1 MSPSAM
7 SNMLSGATAIGKS
20 RAQALHD
27 AYGFDVGFLLTGVGS
42 LIPGRG
48 NAYAA
53 RPAENTPAKAP
64 ENAPSEAPEN
74 AASAPQP
81 LPQAASPRTPKATG
95 TDAPGDLYI
104 KVTETAGEVLRRLD
118 RIEAGLRRLE
128 DGTETAWLRRMVER
142 LTATDGTENRPKGG
156 KE

>member
-1 MSPSAM
+1 LNMSPSAM

-42 LIPGRG
+42 LIPGVG
-48 NAYAA
+48 NTYAA
-53 RPAENTPAKAP
+53 RPSAATEEAP
-64 ENAPSEAPEN
+64 GNAPTEG
-74 AASAPQP
+74 QP
-81 LPQAASPRTPKATG
+81 LPQSASPRTPTAT
-95 TDAPGDLYI
+95 DGDLYMRVI
-104 KVTETAGEVLRRLD
+104 ETGGEVLRRLD
-118 RIEAGLRRLE
+118 RMEASLRRLE

-142 LTATDGTENRPKGG
+142 LTSTDAAETGTGKG